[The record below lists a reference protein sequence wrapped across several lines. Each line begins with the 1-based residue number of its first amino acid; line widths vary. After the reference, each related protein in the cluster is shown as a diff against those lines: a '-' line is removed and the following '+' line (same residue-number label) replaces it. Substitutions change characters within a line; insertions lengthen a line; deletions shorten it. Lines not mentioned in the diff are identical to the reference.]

1 MEAQNTM
8 NVIQHHLNNISE
20 NSSSSPSPLTKEGMF
35 VIAIVLEIL
44 MAHNRYADQP
54 YTRED
59 INDTIESLPRFQ
71 IKWLLSIKKSL
82 ETKNHTRIRQNLL
95 AITLQKNPEPVLSID
110 LSNYLRINYFNT
122 FIKLF
127 VGLTDCKLQEVGK
140 YRYLVTS

>member
-1 MEAQNTM
+1 M
-8 NVIQHHLNNISE
+8 NVIQHHLYNISE
-20 NSSSSPSPLTKEGMF
+20 NSSSLPSPLTKEGMF

-44 MAHNRYADQP
+44 MAHNRYVDQQ

-59 INDTIESLPRFQ
+59 INDTIDSFSKHR
-71 IKWLLSIKKSL
+71 IKWLHSVIKSL
-82 ETKNHTRIRQNLL
+82 KTRNHTWVRQNLL
-95 AITLQKNPEPVLSID
+95 TITLYKNPEPVLSIE

>member
-1 MEAQNTM
+1 M
-8 NVIQHHLNNISE
+8 NAIQYHLNSISE

-44 MAHNRYADQP
+44 MAHNRFADQP

-59 INDTIESLPRFQ
+59 INDTIESLPKFQ
-71 IKWLLSIKKSL
+71 IKWLVSIIKSL
-82 ETKNHTRIRQNLL
+82 KTKKHTRIRQNLL
-95 AITLQKNPEPVLSID
+95 AITLQKNPEPVLTIE
-110 LSNYLRINYFNT
+110 LSNFLRVNYFHT

-140 YRYLVTS
+140 YSYLVTP

>member
-1 MEAQNTM
+1 M
-8 NVIQHHLNNISE
+8 NVIQHHLYNISE
-20 NSSSSPSPLTKEGMF
+20 NSSSLPSPLTKEGIF

-44 MAHNRYADQP
+44 MAHNRYVDQQ

-59 INDTIESLPRFQ
+59 INDTIDSFSKHR
-71 IKWLLSIKKSL
+71 IKWLHSVIKSL
-82 ETKNHTRIRQNLL
+82 KTRNHTWVRQNLL
-95 AITLQKNPEPVLSID
+95 TITLYKNPEPVLSIE